1 MIFHGRRLQEEMPL
15 FYRIADVCMVT
26 LKDEGIVGYTIPA
39 KLQEY
44 MSAGKAVLGCINGDA
59 ANVINDAKCGI
70 NVPANNDVELSKAME
85 FMISN
90 KEKLVEFGE
99 NAKKYYLENLTLDVH
114 VNKLEKELESFS
126 RGVSR

>member
-1 MIFHGRRLQEEMPL
+1 
-15 FYRIADVCMVT
+15 
-26 LKDEGIVGYTIPA
+26 
-39 KLQEY
+39 

-99 NAKKYYLENLTLDVH
+99 NAKKYYLENFTLDVH